1 MVGELGTRPNS
12 SPGAGPELV
21 STTVAVPPLPPT
33 APKSSTSVPSSAK
46 LAPPNSKGGALVEG
60 GNGLELQP
68 ETAVPAQVPDW
79 QLSVCVQALPSLQ
92 AVPLG
97 ATGFEHAPV
106 AGLQVPERWHGS
118 LAVQVTRFV
127 PAQVPDWQLSV
138 CVQALPSLQAVPL
151 GATGFEQPVAGLQ
164 VPARW
169 HWSLAAQ
176 VTGFVPEQMPAWQMS
191 VWVHAL
197 PSLHVPPVVGAQVPT
212 APGVLQAWHC
222 PQDGAAVLQHTPST
236 HMPAAHWLVERQG
249 PPKPGVTSTLN
260 VTRDWL
266 LAASAAAH
274 VTVWWPTANTLP
286 DGGVQVTG

>member
-1 MVGELGTRPNS
+1 MAGELGTRPNS

-97 ATGFEHAPV
+97 AA
-106 AGLQVPERWHGS
+106 
-118 LAVQVTRFV
+118 
-127 PAQVPDWQLSV
+127 
-138 CVQALPSLQAVPL
+138 
-151 GATGFEQPVAGLQ
+151 GFEQPVAGLQ

-191 VWVHAL
+191 
-197 PSLHVPPVVGAQVPT
+197 G
-212 APGVLQAWHC
+212 
-222 PQDGAAVLQHTPST
+222 
-236 HMPAAHWLVERQG
+236 
-249 PPKPGVTSTLN
+249 
-260 VTRDWL
+260 
-266 LAASAAAH
+266 
-274 VTVWWPTANTLP
+274 
-286 DGGVQVTG
+286 